1 MRVACAWGR
10 TLQIVDSLSRCIRA
24 AASVCILAAACRMRL
39 NSLKFMQGKQPVYK
53 KRGNVFFRSDQ
64 QKVVRTVLRRVSAH
78 TSTQLE
84 MRARAVVAKLAR
96 LVKAA
101 AVVSL
106 TWGEHIF
113 QWGCCHVLEQLLQ
126 EVKASEK
133 DLRARK
139 DAAQMALDS
148 MVTLFSFVIDLRS
161 VARSTTT

>member
-64 QKVVRTVLRRVSAH
+64 QKVRTVLRRVSAH

>member
-1 MRVACAWGR
+1 
-10 TLQIVDSLSRCIRA
+10 
-24 AASVCILAAACRMRL
+24 
-39 NSLKFMQGKQPVYK
+39 
-53 KRGNVFFRSDQ
+53 
-64 QKVVRTVLRRVSAH
+64 
-78 TSTQLE
+78 

-96 LVKAA
+96 LVKAT

-106 TWGEHIF
+106 TWEERIF

-148 MVTLFSFVIDLRS
+148 MVTLFSFSCNRS
-161 VARSTTT
+161 ALSSPQHNHLVNAKP

>member
-1 MRVACAWGR
+1 
-10 TLQIVDSLSRCIRA
+10 
-24 AASVCILAAACRMRL
+24 MRL

-64 QKVVRTVLRRVSAH
+64 QKVRTVLRRVSAH

-96 LVKAA
+96 LAKAA

-106 TWGEHIF
+106 TWGEHIL

-148 MVTLFSFVIDLRS
+148 MVTLFSFL
-161 VARSTTT
+161 

>member
-96 LVKAA
+96 LAKAA

-106 TWGEHIF
+106 TWGEHIL

>member
-96 LVKAA
+96 LAKAA

-106 TWGEHIF
+106 TRGEHIL

>member
-64 QKVVRTVLRRVSAH
+64 QKVRTVLRRVSAH

-106 TWGEHIF
+106 TWGESIF